1 MIAHRNTSFTDTL
14 ASRVFRLTPEE
25 CLAGVTCNA
34 ARALGLEDRGTIEVG
49 KRADLATWE
58 IGHPQELS
66 YLLGSYELTA
76 LYVAGQR
83 L

>member
-34 ARALGLEDRGTIEVG
+34 ARALGLEDRGTM
-49 KRADLATWE
+49 E

-66 YLLGSYELTA
+66 DLLGSYELTA